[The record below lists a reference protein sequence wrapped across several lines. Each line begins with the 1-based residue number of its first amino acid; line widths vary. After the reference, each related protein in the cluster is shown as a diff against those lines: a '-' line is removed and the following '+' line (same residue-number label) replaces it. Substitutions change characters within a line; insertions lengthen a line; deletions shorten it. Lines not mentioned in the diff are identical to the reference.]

1 MIEANPINQIRL
13 FGLDKYLNNLIDLK
27 KINKLPNKILLSG
40 QKGIGKSTLVYHFI
54 NYILSKDELF
64 NYDIKNYKI
73 NKESPTFKTIL
84 NKSNPN
90 FILLDVNDNKKFID
104 VNQIRELILK
114 LTRSSFNEKPR
125 FVLIDNIENLNKNSI
140 NALLK
145 ILEEPISNTYFFLIN
160 NNSKKILPTLL
171 SRCINFKVSLSN
183 KESLEIA
190 NKLLNVNLSEVIN
203 EDLINHYSTPGN
215 IFRLVQLGKILKYN
229 LSTLNS
235 KEFLKIFIKEKY
247 YKKDVFFKYLF
258 FDLIESYLRSISSNF
273 HLDKFL
279 LYDYFINKI
288 SNINKFNLDED
299 SLFIEFEEKLLNE

>member
-1 MIEANPINQIRL
+1 MIEINPIEQTKL
-13 FGLDKYLNNLIDLK
+13 FGLDRYINEFIMLENN
-27 KINKLPNKILLSG
+27 NKLPNKILLSG

-54 NYILSKDELF
+54 NYTLSKDEIF

-190 NKLLNVNLSEVIN
+190 KKLLNVNLNEVIN
-203 EDLINHYSTPGN
+203 ENLINHYSTPGN
-215 IFRLVQLGKILKYN
+215 IFRLVQLGKIFKYN
-229 LSTLNS
+229 LSTLNL
-235 KEFLKIFIKEKY
+235 KEFLKIFIKEKH

-258 FDLIESYLRSISSNF
+258 FDLIESYLRNISSNF
-273 HLDKFL
+273 YLDKFS